1 MAFEQALNL
10 ENDLAARHVAY
21 AKVQEK
27 LGQTKKMIEA
37 LERAV
42 ELEPNPQSLNIL
54 ADAYDRDGR
63 EELAMSIREKAA
75 RMIIPAGVPKR
86 IKRPARRIVM

>member
-1 MAFEQALNL
+1 
-10 ENDLAARHVAY
+10 
-21 AKVQEK
+21 
-27 LGQTKKMIEA
+27 MIEA

-54 ADAYDRDGR
+54 ADAYERDGR
-63 EELAMSIREKAA
+63 TELSTSLREKAA

-86 IKRPARRIVM
+86 IKRPARRVIM